1 MTDAERLAMKRYYA
15 IMAVNLLATAGAV
28 FGLVLAGRLDNTV
41 QTVLGGL
48 ILLSAMYLMAV
59 VPRAMARRWKTP
71 EA

>member
-1 MTDAERLAMKRYYA
+1 
-15 IMAVNLLATAGAV
+15 
-28 FGLVLAGRLDNTV
+28 VLAGRSDNTV

>member
-28 FGLVLAGRLDNTV
+28 FGLVLAGRSDNTV

-48 ILLSAMYLMAV
+48 ILLSTMYLMAV